1 MTREETLE
9 AIKVMQHYADGG
21 EVEYWL
27 AGEWVP
33 HSSPNWGWAES
44 DYRIKPAIVK
54 IRLYAWLDHSGQL
67 GWSTA
72 DSILNEYMDERWRR
86 VPSEDKWVE
95 VEG

>member
-9 AIKVMQHYADGG
+9 AIKVMQHFADGG
-21 EVEYWL
+21 EVSMGYASAQHPSW
-27 AGEWVP
+27 
-33 HSSPNWGWAES
+33 NWQKYK
-44 DYRIKPAIVK
+44 YRIKEPTIKK
-54 IRLYAWLDHSGQL
+54 IKLYAWLDHSGQL

-95 VEG
+95 VEE